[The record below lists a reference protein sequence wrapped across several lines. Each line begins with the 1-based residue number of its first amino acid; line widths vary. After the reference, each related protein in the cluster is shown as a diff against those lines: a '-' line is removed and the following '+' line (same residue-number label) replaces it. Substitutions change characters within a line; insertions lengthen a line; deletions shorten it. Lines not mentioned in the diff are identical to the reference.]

1 LKKNNTVTVCDSLS
15 FSSCEKDDIC
25 DANTVTTPRLVISF
39 MMSQFVY
46 LKSNESKITGEG
58 MTDGVVFNGS
68 LINGSTVSIPLKTN
82 ADATT
87 FSFILNSGS
96 TNPALVNEDILKFNY
111 AREEFLYL
119 ERVVLKLIYSRSSN
133 SYVHT
138 DAAIGDQNGFN
149 TSQLKTV

>member
-1 LKKNNTVTVCDSLS
+1 
-15 FSSCEKDDIC
+15 
-25 DANTVTTPRLVISF
+25 
-39 MMSQFVY
+39 
-46 LKSNESKITGEG
+46 

-111 AREEFLYL
+111 AREELLYL
-119 ERVVLKLIYSRSSN
+119 ERVVLK
-133 SYVHT
+133 
-138 DAAIGDQNGFN
+138 QNIH
-149 TSQLKTV
+149 SILELRMSLLML

>member
-1 LKKNNTVTVCDSLS
+1 
-15 FSSCEKDDIC
+15 
-25 DANTVTTPRLVISF
+25 
-39 MMSQFVY
+39 
-46 LKSNESKITGEG
+46 
-58 MTDGVVFNGS
+58 MTDGVVFNGSS

-111 AREEFLYL
+111 ARRTSRACGFKTEYTLDPLTPY
-119 ERVVLKLIYSRSSN
+119 VL
-133 SYVHT
+133 T

-149 TSQLKTV
+149 TSQLKTVL

>member
-1 LKKNNTVTVCDSLS
+1 
-15 FSSCEKDDIC
+15 
-25 DANTVTTPRLVISF
+25 
-39 MMSQFVY
+39 
-46 LKSNESKITGEG
+46 
-58 MTDGVVFNGS
+58 

-111 AREEFLYL
+111 AREELLYL
-119 ERVVLKLIYSRSSN
+119 ERVVLKQNILDPLTP
-133 SYVHT
+133 YVLT

-149 TSQLKTV
+149 TSQLKKQY